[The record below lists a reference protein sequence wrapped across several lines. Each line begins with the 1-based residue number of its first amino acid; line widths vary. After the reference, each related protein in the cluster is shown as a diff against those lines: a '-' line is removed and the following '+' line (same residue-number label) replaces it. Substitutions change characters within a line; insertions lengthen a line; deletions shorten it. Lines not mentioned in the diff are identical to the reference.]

1 MVRSIVLDQIDFAR
15 KVTAQRSFEI
25 VDVGIGV
32 ENLLEVV
39 MEPSSIKFDGAKYF
53 QGISLSRGR
62 DLRLRASARPGLVEG
77 GVLAEAGFV
86 FEEDGRLFALGF
98 FLRLGYR

>member
-1 MVRSIVLDQIDFAR
+1 MVRRIVLDQIDFAR
-15 KVTAQRSFEI
+15 KVTAQCLFEI
-25 VDVGIGV
+25 VDVGIGI

-39 MEPSSIKFDGAKYF
+39 KEPSTVKFDGAKYF
-53 QGISLSRGR
+53 QGVSLPCRG
-62 DLRLRASARPGLVEG
+62 DLRLRASARPGLVERR
-77 GVLAEAGFV
+77 VLAEAGFV

>member
-15 KVTAQRSFEI
+15 KVTAQCFFEI
-25 VDVGIGV
+25 LDVSLGI

-39 MEPSSIKFDGAKYF
+39 KEPSRIKLDGAKDL
-53 QGISLSRGR
+53 QGVSLSGGG
-62 DLRLRASARPGLVEG
+62 DLRLRAAPRPSPVER

-86 FEEDGRLFALGF
+86 FEEDGRCFALGF
-98 FLRLGYR
+98 FLRLG